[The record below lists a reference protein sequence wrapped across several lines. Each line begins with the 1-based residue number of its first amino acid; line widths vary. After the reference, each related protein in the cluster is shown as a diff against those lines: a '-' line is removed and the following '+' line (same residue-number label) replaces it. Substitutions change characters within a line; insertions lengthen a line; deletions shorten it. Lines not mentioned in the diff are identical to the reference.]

1 MPKSPDSKV
10 VSIHE
15 SIVAKN
21 TPALSESTGII
32 VEHALAVL
40 RLSGMKNAH
49 IIGIDDSTGDPTC
62 EIRITYIAPKETPT
76 CPQ

>member
-1 MPKSPDSKV
+1 MPNPPDSNV

-15 SIVAKN
+15 SIVARN

-32 VEHALAVL
+32 VEHALTLL
-40 RLSGMKNAH
+40 RLTGMKNAH

-62 EIRITYIAPKETPT
+62 EIRITYIAPKEKPT
-76 CPQ
+76 CQP